1 MTTRKGKL
9 NEQERRALGVP
20 PCTRCGRYNIDGEDC
35 EVARVCERRRNV
47 AMRGRII
54 AGLLD
59 PDERLAVGLA
69 LAHWFERGS
78 DGRRA
83 LRKLKTLL
91 TAIAA
96 YEAAAEPQSSAHLV
110 PRV

>member
-9 NEQERRALGVP
+9 TA
-20 PCTRCGRYNIDGEDC
+20 
-35 EVARVCERRRNV
+35 
-47 AMRGRII
+47 AMRGRTI
-54 AGLLD
+54 ASLLD

-69 LAHWFERGS
+69 LAHWIERGT
-78 DGRRA
+78 DGRHS

-96 YEAAAEPQSSAHLV
+96 YDTGAEQQANS
-110 PRV
+110 

>member
-1 MTTRKGKL
+1 MATRKGKS
-9 NEQERRALGVP
+9 
-20 PCTRCGRYNIDGEDC
+20 T
-35 EVARVCERRRNV
+35 V

-69 LAHWFERGS
+69 LAHWIERGT
-78 DGRRA
+78 DGRQS
-83 LRKLKTLL
+83 LRKMKILL

-96 YEAAAEPQSSAHLV
+96 YDTGAEQQSVMASAAARKAWRTRRARTSHDDSNVELIEAHS
-110 PRV
+110 R